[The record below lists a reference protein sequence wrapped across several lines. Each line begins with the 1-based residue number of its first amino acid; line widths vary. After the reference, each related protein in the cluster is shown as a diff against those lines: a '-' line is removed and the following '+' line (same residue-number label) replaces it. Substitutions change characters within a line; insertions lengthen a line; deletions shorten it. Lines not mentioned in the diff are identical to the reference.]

1 MAVWVAEV
9 ARVNLPRSIVR
20 FLGQRCASRHG
31 LREQRVHVRFARND
45 MTDAELSRL
54 RRSERNVRV
63 LGQLRPRV
71 ERQRQPIAQV
81 EHHNVAS
88 GSYLVTFVL
97 GAGDAG
103 RSKPETVAVEPKPP
117 VEVTNSQS
125 NHVDASFHLPPSS
138 GGRTILPFSAR
149 SAVA

>member
-1 MAVWVAEV
+1 
-9 ARVNLPRSIVR
+9 
-20 FLGQRCASRHG
+20 CASRHG
-31 LREQRVHVRFARND
+31 LREQRVHVSFARND
-45 MTDAELSRL
+45 VTDAELPWL
-54 RRSERNVRV
+54 RRSEGNVRV

-88 GSYLVTFVL
+88 GSDLVTFVL

-103 RSKPETVAVEPKPP
+103 RSKPKTVAVEPKRP
-117 VEVTNSQS
+117 VEVTNSQG

-138 GGRTILPFSAR
+138 SGRIL
-149 SAVA
+149 